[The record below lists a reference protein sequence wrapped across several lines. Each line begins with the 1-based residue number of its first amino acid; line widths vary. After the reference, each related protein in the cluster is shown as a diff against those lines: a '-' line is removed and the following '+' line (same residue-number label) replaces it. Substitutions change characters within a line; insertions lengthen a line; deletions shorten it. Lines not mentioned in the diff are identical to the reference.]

1 MGRPLHCHRC
11 VPFSLIRLN
20 RTVFHSLTVQFDT
33 IGLSTF
39 IVLDVPLYF
48 TQYAKRSF
56 WCRIYAHFEKGSFQ
70 KTVLM
75 VLAKVILVPSP
86 ANSSCSKLKKKC
98 VFRHFQCDDFQ
109 FLVTLVKNFSSHW
122 QTVGFA
128 NVTTN
133 FSQCDDDKN
142 LSSDWKHH
150 LNLSSHWHSK
160 CMNLEFLKKICRHIG
175 R

>member
-1 MGRPLHCHRC
+1 MC
-11 VPFSLIRLN
+11 
-20 RTVFHSLTVQFDT
+20 TVQFDSFESYSFSQFDRPVWYYWA
-33 IGLSTF
+33 IYFHSLRRSTLF
-39 IVLDVPLYF
+39 HAVRKTVILVQNL
-48 TQYAKRSF
+48 RSF
-56 WCRIYAHFEKGSFQ
+56 WER
-70 KTVLM
+70 
-75 VLAKVILVPSP
+75 VILENGSYGFGKGHFGTYP

-160 CMNLEFLKKICRHIG
+160 CMNLECLKKICRHIG